1 MQQVCPYAV
10 NTITLTLALTLL
22 HPRTHPHPRPY
33 PPPPTYT
40 RVPAGC
46 SCLQKID
53 FGVASTTQSAASPDW
68 APGNMFTQ
76 DICQDTAPGGGQST
90 PLDEYRHPLGV
101 SYLTKDVSKDE
112 DADNHAEKSGEA
124 FSENDLGLGVD
135 VWCA

>member
-1 MQQVCPYAV
+1 MGRVAKPASESQEMQQVCPCVV

-22 HPRTHPHPRPY
+22 RPRTHAYLQDAHVSKKLISASRQRRNQQRHLIGHP
-33 PPPPTYT
+33 
-40 RVPAGC
+40 GIC
-46 SCLQKID
+46 SRKI
-53 FGVASTTQSAASPDW
+53 FVKTQHPGVA
-68 APGNMFTQ
+68 NR
-76 DICQDTAPGGGQST
+76 
-90 PLDEYRHPLGV
+90 PLWINTGTLCV